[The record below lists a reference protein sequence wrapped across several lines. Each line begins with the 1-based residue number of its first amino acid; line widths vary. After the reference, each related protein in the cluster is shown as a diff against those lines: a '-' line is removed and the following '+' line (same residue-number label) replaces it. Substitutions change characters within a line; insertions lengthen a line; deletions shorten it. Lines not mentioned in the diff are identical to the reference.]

1 MTRVA
6 TAQDSE
12 VLLISTT
19 VYNDNIIMHAS
30 RNLLREQ
37 QAVMH
42 NAYDISYNQSVS
54 LPVLLNE
61 NLVYTPVAYTAL
73 LRDIYIYFEAYIC
86 SATNLRA
93 SAAMSSQTQSYDQMY
108 PRKKREQSHE
118 LIERSAAAIRFIY
131 TVPEI

>member
-1 MTRVA
+1 MLSPRRTRKSYFVMTRVA

-19 VYNDNIIMHAS
+19 VYNDIIIMHAS

-73 LRDIYIYFEAYIC
+73 LRDIYIYFEAYIYIHIYRC
-86 SATNLRA
+86 VRD
-93 SAAMSSQTQSYDQMY
+93 MS
-108 PRKKREQSHE
+108 
-118 LIERSAAAIRFIY
+118 L
-131 TVPEI
+131 